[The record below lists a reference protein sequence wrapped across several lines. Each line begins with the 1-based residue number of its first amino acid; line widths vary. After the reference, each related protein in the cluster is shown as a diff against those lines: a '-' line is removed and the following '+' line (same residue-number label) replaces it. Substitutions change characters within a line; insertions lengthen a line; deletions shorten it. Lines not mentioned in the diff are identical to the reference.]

1 MFYSDRKPMNSEE
14 HNGSLF
20 NQKYFEGYRRAIT
33 MDDSGRMRVEFVY
46 EGIYYTRVIP
56 ESMQHKLLFVL
67 IPVLSLIGIIWVM
80 SERIPMNYSKGVL
93 FAQVLLL
100 FMLGLN
106 LVCGIVRL
114 LSSKKLTRWEYRLGV
129 ISVKEISLIGALAS
143 SSLAITALI
152 RVFSAIDSW
161 KLVGRG
167 LTVYFIVSVLQLL
180 LLKIVSAEKYHQD
193 ESRDILKGIDVTDE
207 LSPMD
212 DPDKNIWR

>member
-1 MFYSDRKPMNSEE
+1 MEPEKHS
-14 HNGSLF
+14 GSLF

-80 SERIPMNYSKGVL
+80 SERIPMNYSKGIL

-106 LVCGIVRL
+106 LMCGIVRL
-114 LSSKKLTRWEYRLGV
+114 LSSQKLTRWEYRLGV
-129 ISVKEISLIGALAS
+129 VSVKEISLVGALVS
-143 SSLAITALI
+143 SALAITALI
-152 RVFSAIDSW
+152 RVFSATDSW

-167 LTVYFIVSVLQLL
+167 LTVYFTVSVLQLL